1 MFKRL
6 YVYIWQKCII
16 RIETNNKFLSRCIKM
31 YRKCSTQS
39 KIIPRD
45 DNNTLKMILYIHI
58 NRLQLSVICVMR
70 EKDTCTMCMWEDEK
84 HWKLQQTVIFNK
96 SNDIQRPIA
105 VTLTV
110 FCNNKLWFSLH
121 YWYNVIVQ
129 GHVYNSC
136 VYNSLWKSRC

>member
-1 MFKRL
+1 
-6 YVYIWQKCII
+6 
-16 RIETNNKFLSRCIKM
+16 M

-84 HWKLQQTVIFNK
+84 H
-96 SNDIQRPIA
+96 
-105 VTLTV
+105 
-110 FCNNKLWFSLH
+110 
-121 YWYNVIVQ
+121 
-129 GHVYNSC
+129 
-136 VYNSLWKSRC
+136 